1 MRLMFARNILPN
13 FESYT
18 VKSYTFIVEDFFF
31 YLKVVYNQF
40 SLRIISKL
48 FWLGAIT

>member
-31 YLKVVYNQF
+31 LF
-40 SLRIISKL
+40 ESSLQSILIENYK
-48 FWLGAIT
+48 